1 MRTNGAVSCCWRL
14 ANAGCAGRSPF
25 CLRAFVRETG
35 VCLDAGFFVEK
46 GTIFMNNKKYLQ
58 RRAAVRELH
67 DAFDLNKLERA
78 FSENWPRL
86 QGYAMDLFYDVGHP
100 AVVDLLQ
107 AYDHAG
113 MNKEEIQDALW
124 YAARVRYDAMIREE
138 RAVYKAALAAEAGRD
153 AD

>member
-1 MRTNGAVSCCWRL
+1 
-14 ANAGCAGRSPF
+14 
-25 CLRAFVRETG
+25 
-35 VCLDAGFFVEK
+35 
-46 GTIFMNNKKYLQ
+46 MNNKKYLQ
-58 RRAAVRELH
+58 RRAAVRELN